1 LIGAVWILSGGCS
14 LFEVEKPDKYLEGEV
29 LRFFGS
35 LKEKVIHDT
44 YLSTH
49 PQFREKTSLRDFSWL
64 NKVYGLN
71 QHQGFTTES
80 IRYQKKLAE
89 VSGIL
94 DLSDGSPLPVSLRL
108 IPIKAPAE
116 WKIIHLS
123 FDLRKYVESQGMVEP
138 GLTEMNSIA
147 RRSLTLFQDSIRRYQ
162 MDSFYQP
169 ISRIWKA
176 SITLQEMNDHYARYM
191 RDPFLSED
199 FSDGNLVLQASSGV
213 REDGILNLKGRVV
226 SNLNLIFDSDY
237 FFENGRWNLIRF
249 EIELE

>member
-1 LIGAVWILSGGCS
+1 M
-14 LFEVEKPDKYLEGEV
+14 LF
-29 LRFFGS
+29 RS
-35 LKEKVIHDT
+35 
-44 YLSTH
+44 
-49 PQFREKTSLRDFSWL
+49 
-64 NKVYGLN
+64 
-71 QHQGFTTES
+71 
-80 IRYQKKLAE
+80 
-89 VSGIL
+89 
-94 DLSDGSPLPVSLRL
+94 
-108 IPIKAPAE
+108 
-116 WKIIHLS
+116 
-123 FDLRKYVESQGMVEP
+123 P
-138 GLTEMNSIA
+138 GLTEMNSNA